1 MPEPSKQYA
10 VIKAGGHQYR
20 VAPGQTIEV
29 NRFDTDGKAVSFGEV
44 LLVSDNGK
52 VTVGR
57 PMVDKAIVTGDVV
70 FDGKAKKVIVQ
81 KFKSKVRYRK
91 KQGHRQ
97 SVMRIKIT
105 GIKAGA

>member
-1 MPEPSKQYA
+1 MPELPKQYA
-10 VIKAGGHQYR
+10 VIKLSGHQYR

-29 NRFDTDGKAVSFGEV
+29 NRFDADGKTAEFSEV

-57 PMVDKAIVTGDVV
+57 PNVEKATVTGDVV
-70 FDGKAKKVIVQ
+70 YDGKAKKVIVQ

-105 GIKAGA
+105 GIKTGA